1 MEENEYKKR
10 NILIDYTKWLLKWIV
25 ILALG
30 LGVLV
35 AIVDGV
41 NTAQVD
47 MFGIECESGE
57 SEFITETVGYDK
69 AYYLVKRKLLRDL
82 PRAIHLPAY
91 KAKNLTKELSRQDTV
106 RMKYDFE
113 RATQW
118 VYRFETWD
126 GSAYILIDRKTGQVL
141 TGTNTAD
148 LSGLSNCQILT
159 PDEFYEK
166 TGGILKRL
174 REKIKI

>member
-1 MEENEYKKR
+1 MEENEYKQR
-10 NILIDYTKWLLKWIV
+10 NILIGYTKWLVKWIV

-69 AYYLVKRKLLRDL
+69 AYYLVKKQLLGDL
-82 PRAIHLPAY
+82 PSAIHLPAY

-106 RMKYDFE
+106 RMKYAFE
-113 RATQW
+113 EATQW

-126 GSAYILIDRKTGQVL
+126 GSAYILIDRKMGQVL
-141 TGTNTAD
+141 TGTNATD
-148 LSGLSNCQILT
+148 MSGLSNCQIIT
-159 PDEFYEK
+159 PDEFYKRTEK
-166 TGGILKRL
+166 ILKKL
-174 REKIKI
+174 QEKIKI